1 MCCDD
6 SRSRGQWVK
15 TVPHFSELVAT
26 PMKILWRWLKCLP
39 KSHVRIFQGM
49 INVPYRQL
57 CSQGGDQQGCPEKEG
72 VSESHWK
79 IWRAGA
85 GVTLRHSGLSIVS
98 AHLEICLS
106 SFQEEELLPWDS
118 LCSWSSGVFTKVVA
132 QILAMAQNSLSM
144 GRVPARMGDGA
155 NSPGTHFP
163 YPPCHQPRHLPK

>member
-1 MCCDD
+1 
-6 SRSRGQWVK
+6 
-15 TVPHFSELVAT
+15 
-26 PMKILWRWLKCLP
+26 
-39 KSHVRIFQGM
+39 M

-57 CSQGGDQQGCPEKEG
+57 CSQGGDQQGFPEKEG
-72 VSESHWK
+72 VAESQWK

-118 LCSWSSGVFTKVVA
+118 LCSWSSGVFTQVVA

-155 NSPGTHFP
+155 NSQGHISLTPHATNLGI
-163 YPPCHQPRHLPK
+163 YPNKHLVILWFSASDLCLREGLPANPRGNLLPCSLLI